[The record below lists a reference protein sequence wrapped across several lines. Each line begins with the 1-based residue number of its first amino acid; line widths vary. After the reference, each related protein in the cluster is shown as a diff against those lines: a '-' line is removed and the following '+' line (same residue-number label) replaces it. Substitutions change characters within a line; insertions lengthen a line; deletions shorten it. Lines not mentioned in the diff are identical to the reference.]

1 MKFSIVTINRNST
14 HGAGEFIRFC
24 ITGLICTGVHYGVY
38 LLLACLL
45 HPETVLWTNA
55 FYTIGY
61 VLGFLCNLW
70 LSASFT
76 FNERVT
82 IKKGIGFTIS
92 NAVNYGLHMLFLNI
106 FLWIGISKQFAPIPT
121 YCIVVPINFLLVR
134 FVFKKL

>member
-1 MKFSIVTINRNST
+1 MKLSIITINRNNT
-14 HGAGEFIRFC
+14 LGAGEFIRFC
-24 ITGLICTGVHYGVY
+24 ITGLICTIVHYGVY
-38 LLLACLL
+38 LLLAYLL
-45 HPETVLWTNA
+45 HSETVLWTNT

-76 FNERVT
+76 FKERVT
-82 IKKGIGFTIS
+82 IKRGIGFAIS
-92 NAVNYGLHMLFLNI
+92 NAVNYGLHMLFLNL